1 MNVLLRK
8 KKNRRAVALQKGVAV
23 TDPRPQMHAVVVG
36 CPMIFHGVAD

>member
-1 MNVLLRK
+1 VLLRK
-8 KKNRRAVALQKGVAV
+8 KKNRRVVSLQNGVAV